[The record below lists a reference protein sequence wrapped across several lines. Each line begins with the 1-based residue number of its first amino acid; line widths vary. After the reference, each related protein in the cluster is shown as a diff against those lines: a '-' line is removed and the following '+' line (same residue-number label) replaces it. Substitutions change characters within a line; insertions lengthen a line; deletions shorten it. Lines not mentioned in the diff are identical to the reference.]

1 MTSGTDNE
9 WDAAGY
15 DDDQSFVYEHGAAL
29 VDLLDPAPDERVLDL
44 GCGTGHLTAE
54 IAERG
59 ADVVGVDADPDMLGR
74 AHEAHPETEF
84 RRADARDLDFDR
96 AFDAVLSNAMLHW
109 VDAADQDAVLGNVH
123 DALVP
128 GGRLVAE
135 LGGVGNVAA
144 IVGAVQDA
152 MADRGHA
159 VENPWHFPTVAE
171 YATRLERAGF
181 EVRLARLFDRP
192 TTLSGETGLADWLAQ
207 FGDSLFAPLDAGER
221 DALVREVEDALR
233 GDHFD
238 GEDWTADYRRLRV
251 VAVRP

>member
-15 DDDQSFVYEHGAAL
+15 DEKQAFVYERGADL
-29 VDLLDPAPDERVLDL
+29 LDLLDPAPDERVLDL

-54 IAERG
+54 LAECG
-59 ADVVGVDADPDMLGR
+59 ADVVGIDADPDMLGR
-74 AHEAHPETEF
+74 AREAHPDIEF
-84 RRADARDLDFDR
+84 RRADAREFGVDR

-109 VDAADQDAVLGNVH
+109 VAAADQDAVLGKVH
-123 DALVP
+123 EALAP

-159 VENPWHFPTVAE
+159 VENPWYFPSVGE
-171 YATRLERAGF
+171 YTTRLERVGF

-192 TTLSGETGLADWLAQ
+192 TTLAGETGLADWLAQ
-207 FGDSLFAPLDAGER
+207 FGDSLFAPLEAGEEEAVVG
-221 DALVREVEDALR
+221 DVEDALR
-233 GDHFD
+233 GDYFD

-251 VAVRP
+251 VAVRE